1 MSLESILKNA
11 AIDYDALTVAQVPS
25 VIEKL
30 DIPPELYHQ
39 AFHYIVNRMPHR
51 KDVSNTS
58 LLDYYIYEI
67 NKYPVLSADEEK
79 ELFTRYT
86 EERDM
91 KTRNILIRSNL
102 RLVINIARR
111 YINKD
116 NQSLLQDLIEEG
128 NIGLILGVEK
138 FDVSKNVRFS
148 TYATYWIKHY
158 IQEYL
163 YKNSSS
169 LKFSDRLFHK
179 YLKYKKMTRS
189 ENGEQVDE
197 ETIKKELQL
206 DSYTLSV
213 LATLF
218 HKPSFSEEEYNNVIN
233 DYSPQSESVDDAY
246 SQMIKEEL
254 VLQLTDAVS
263 QLDEREQEVLMYRY
277 GMYEGN
283 ALPLNE
289 IGEKMHISKQRV
301 SQIEKR
307 ALRKLAKLLSSTQE
321 SGGL

>member
-1 MSLESILKNA
+1 MNIEALLNKAEINYDSLSI
-11 AIDYDALTVAQVPS
+11 DQVPA
-25 VIEKL
+25 VIERL
-30 DIPPELYHQ
+30 DIPPEYYHQ

-51 KDVSNTS
+51 KDVSATS

-67 NKYPVLSADEEK
+67 NKYPVLTAEEEK
-79 ELFTRYT
+79 EIFTQFAQK
-86 EERDM
+86 RDE
-91 KTRNILIRSNL
+91 KTRNIIIRSNL

-111 YINKD
+111 YINRD

-138 FDVSKNVRFS
+138 FDISKNVRFS

-163 YKNSSS
+163 YKNSTA

-179 YLKYKKMTRS
+179 YLKYKKLIRS
-189 ENGEQVDE
+189 NENGETMDE
-197 ETIKKELQL
+197 ETLKKELQL
-206 DSYTLSV
+206 DSYTLSI

-218 HKPSFSEEEYNNVIN
+218 HKPTFSEEEYNDMIN
-233 DYSPQSESVDDAY
+233 DYSPQSDTVDDAY
-246 SQMIKEEL
+246 TQMMKEEL
-254 VLQLTDAVS
+254 VTQLAEAMS
-263 QLDEREQEVLMYRY
+263 MLDEREQEVLAFRY
-277 GMYEGN
+277 GMYDSSPT
-283 ALPLNE
+283 PLNE

-307 ALRKLAKLLSSTQE
+307 ALRKLAKLLAMNE
-321 SGGL
+321 EGG

>member
-1 MSLESILKNA
+1 MNIEALMKKA
-11 AIDYDALTVAQVPS
+11 DIDYDALTIAEVPAL
-25 VIEKL
+25 IERL
-30 DIPPELYHQ
+30 AVPPELYHQ

-51 KDVSNTS
+51 KEVSSSS
-58 LLDYYIYEI
+58 LLDYYIFEL
-67 NKYPVLSADEEK
+67 NKYPVLNAEEER
-79 ELFTRYT
+79 ELFTRFA
-86 EERDM
+86 ENRDE
-91 KTRNILIRSNL
+91 KTRSILIRSNL

-138 FDVSKNVRFS
+138 FDIAKNVRFS

-179 YLKYKKMTRS
+179 YLKYKKMTRG
-189 ENGEQVDE
+189 ENGVSVDE

-218 HKPSFSEEEYNNVIN
+218 HRPSFSEEEYNNVIN
-233 DYSPQSESVDDAY
+233 DYSPESDTVDDTY
-246 SQMIKEEL
+246 THMIQEEL
-254 VLQLTDAVS
+254 FAQLAEAIGE
-263 QLDEREQEVLMYRY
+263 LDEREQKVLMLRY
-277 GMYEGN
+277 GMNEGN
-283 ALPLNE
+283 ILPLNE
-289 IGEKMHISKQRV
+289 IGEAMHISKQRV

-307 ALRKLAKLLSSTQE
+307 ALRKLAKLLSTTQE
-321 SGGL
+321 SE